1 MQLIRAV
8 KSSCVP
14 SSIDEQC
21 LIRSKENDS
30 LFLNHPEHDSINKN
44 EQVQSAPEPLENN
57 DVVLN
62 QEPEKIINNEEE
74 LQLSELASTIS
85 LGGSSHESN
94 PQPTGN
100 SSPKVYNES
109 FPPLDDS
116 LGCPPPYYGDFSGQ
130 LNDFDLYGT
139 TGMVDPMG
147 EPLYR
152 QHHRRSPSIE
162 SITFSIWD

>member
-1 MQLIRAV
+1 MQLIRAS
-8 KSSCVP
+8 KSSSVP
-14 SSIDEQC
+14 SVNYEQC

-30 LFLNHPEHDSINKN
+30 LFWNHPKHDSINKN
-44 EQVQSAPEPLENN
+44 EQAQSAPEPLENN

-62 QEPEKIINNEEE
+62 QEPEKIINNEED
-74 LQLSELASTIS
+74 LQLSERASTIS

-109 FPPLDDS
+109 LPPLDDS
-116 LGCPPPYYGDFSGQ
+116 LGCPPPYYGDFNGH
-130 LNDFDLYGT
+130 FDLYGT

-147 EPLYR
+147 DPLYR
-152 QHHRRSPSIE
+152 QHQRSPSIE